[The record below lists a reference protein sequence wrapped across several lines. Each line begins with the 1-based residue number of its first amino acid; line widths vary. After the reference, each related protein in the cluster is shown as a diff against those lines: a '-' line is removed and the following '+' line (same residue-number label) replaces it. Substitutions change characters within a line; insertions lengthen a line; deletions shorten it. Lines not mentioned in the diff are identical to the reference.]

1 MLLEMSSQSNLEE
14 KRMQAA
20 QASGGTSSGPILE
33 AASRLLTHC
42 GAKGELLEFGAGTGD
57 FLKHL
62 LACGFPGRMTGTDLL
77 PRPGLLPEEVVW
89 IQADLNHPLVSV
101 PDDSFDVI
109 VSTEVIEHLE
119 NPRAMIREFWR
130 LLRPGGKVILTTP
143 NQESLRSLL
152 ALLFSGHY
160 AAFQDSC
167 YPAHITALLRK
178 DLRRIFAEAGFQG
191 LEFSYTD
198 HGYIPKWTRRTFQQ
212 MSAGVLRGALVQ
224 RQSPAC
230 GNQVNNVTMWRR
242 PI

>member
-1 MLLEMSSQSNLEE
+1 MISQSNLAE
-14 KRMQAA
+14 KRMYAA
-20 QASGGTSSGPILE
+20 QASGGTSSGPILG

-57 FLKHL
+57 FLNHL

-77 PRPGLLPEEVVW
+77 PRPGLLPEEVAW
-89 IQADLNHPLVSV
+89 IQADLNHPLGSV
-101 PDDSFDVI
+101 PDNSLDVI

-119 NPRAMIREFWR
+119 NPRAVIREFWR
-130 LLRPGGKVILTTP
+130 MLKPGGKVILTTP

-178 DLRRIFAEAGFQG
+178 DLQRIFAEAGFQR

-198 HGYIPKWTRRTFQQ
+198 HGYIPKWTSRTFQQ
-212 MSAGVLRGALVQ
+212 ISAGFLHGRWFSDNLLLQA
-224 RQSPAC
+224 SKPAF
-230 GNQVNNVTMWRR
+230 
-242 PI
+242 

>member
-1 MLLEMSSQSNLEE
+1 MNHNELLS
-14 KRMQAA
+14 KRVEAA
-20 QASGGTSSGPILE
+20 YASGGTSSGPILD
-33 AASRLLTHC
+33 AASRLLNAHGC
-42 GAKGELLEFGAGTGD
+42 RGELLEFGAGTGD

-62 LACGFPGRMTGTDLL
+62 LTSGFPGRMTGTDLL
-77 PRPGLLPEEVVW
+77 PRPILLPEEVVW
-89 IQADLNHPLVSV
+89 IQADLNHPLASV
-101 PDDSFDVI
+101 PDDSFDAI
-109 VSTEVIEHLE
+109 ISTEVIEHLE

-130 LLRPGGKVILTTP
+130 LLKPGGKVILTTP

-198 HGYIPKWTRRTFQQ
+198 HGYVPKWTRRTFQQ
-212 MSAGVLRGALVQ
+212 ISAGCLRGRWFSDNLLLVATKPTGNHGV
-224 RQSPAC
+224 QS
-230 GNQVNNVTMWRR
+230 NLSS
-242 PI
+242 